1 MVSQL
6 GRSFSWS
13 TSRGVSS
20 RRDLEVAVS
29 VRGGRTRIAAQE
41 SLGPLAGAIFG
52 GIGGGMGGG
61 GMGPIMGILG
71 GAMHF
76 HPSVLAVV
84 VPLWLATTFVT
95 ARTVYSRTSRRRE
108 RELELLVD
116 RLAGIV
122 RDVVGE
128 QRPALRRPSP

>member
-13 TSRGVSS
+13 SSRGHSS
-20 RRDLEVAVS
+20 RGDVEVAVS
-29 VRGGRTRIAAQE
+29 VRGGRTRIAVQE
-41 SLGPLAGAIFG
+41 SLGPLAGAVFG

-61 GMGPIMGILG
+61 GMGPIMGILAG
-71 GAMHF
+71 GLHVHGAMIA
-76 HPSVLAVV
+76 LV

-95 ARTVYSRTSRRRE
+95 ARTVYSRMSRRRE
-108 RELELLVD
+108 RVLEHLAD
-116 RLAGIV
+116 RLAATV
-122 RDVVGE
+122 RDSVAD